1 MTDTQHPTDTA
12 KSNEPFRLP
21 TPEVIEDVEAVRKDR
36 KERLA
41 AGLRILGRLNLAEGV
56 AGHVTARDPELT
68 DHFWV
73 NPFGHNFKLMTV
85 SDLILVNHEGEVV
98 EFISSPD
105 GRSFMSRSEN
115 QAHMW
120 LGPFDQKSLQ
130 LRLNQESHLC
140 LSQDQRVKRLNERKD
155 EAKEATLTCLKRKK

>member
-12 KSNEPFRLP
+12 TSNEPFRLP

-36 KERLA
+36 KERLT

-98 EFISSPD
+98 EGDRPVNAAAFAIHSQLHQARPD
-105 GRSFMSRSEN
+105 VVAAAHTHAMYGRTFST
-115 QAHMW
+115 
-120 LGPFDQKSLQ
+120 LG
-130 LRLNQESHLC
+130 
-140 LSQDQRVKRLNERKD
+140 
-155 EAKEATLTCLKRKK
+155 